1 MSQKRPRGPD
11 ADVVRFDPEFDR
23 LAGDWINTA
32 PGLVAIEAARP
43 FEVPFTGDVRHTPPA
58 EGDTELQ
65 QADRVTPRPASPS
78 HPNVC

>member
-43 FEVPFTGDVRHTPPA
+43 FEVPSPGMYATRP
-58 EGDTELQ
+58 L
-65 QADRVTPRPASPS
+65 PRAI
-78 HPNVC
+78 PNFSRPTA